1 MQTRSSVERSAPAL
15 ATVALCGMLAT
26 GCGGPSAPAP
36 LTEELEPVTVVAPGA
51 FEGDPLECASAILVE
66 ASTGTVLFEQNP
78 DEARAPASLV
88 KMMLEL
94 LVVEMI
100 DRGELSLTDSVRTSR
115 WASQMGGS
123 QVYLKEG
130 EIFPLE
136 DLLKSIAIAS
146 ANDACVAVAEHVA
159 GSVDVMVDM
168 MNRRATD
175 LGLEVTRYINVHGLD
190 EEYGLSNVT
199 TAREVATIGR
209 ALTEHPSILEWSSI
223 RREPFRNGTFMLEN
237 TNLLV
242 DRFRGLDGI
251 KTGYTERAGYNL
263 CATAERGDLRFVS
276 VVLGADSRQECADI
290 TAGLLTRAFLEVD
303 VITATEAGEKLRGD
317 PVIVAQS
324 QATEV
329 EPLAMQDV
337 RVVVPAIH
345 RDKVVVDRQIA
356 DPLLAP
362 LLWGS
367 PVGEAVVSYDG
378 KAIARV
384 PLVSDRDVEA
394 KGIKAWFRGIAG

>member
-1 MQTRSSVERSAPAL
+1 MHTWSSVGRWAPGIAS
-15 ATVALCGMLAT
+15 VALCVILGT

-36 LTEELEPVTVVAPGA
+36 LDDELEPVTVVAPGA
-51 FEGDPLECASAILVE
+51 FEGEPLDCASAILVE
-66 ASTGTVLFEQNP
+66 ASTGTVLFEQNA

-94 LVVEMI
+94 LVVEMVER
-100 DRGELSLTDSVRTSR
+100 DELSLTDEVRASR

-123 QVYLKEG
+123 QVFLKEG
-130 EIFPLE
+130 EVFPMEELM
-136 DLLKSIAIAS
+136 KAIAIAS

-159 GSVDVMVDM
+159 GSVEVMVDM
-168 MNRRATD
+168 MNRRASD

-209 ALTEHPSILEWSSI
+209 ALVSHPSILEWSSM
-223 RREPFRNGTFMLEN
+223 RREPFRDGTFMLEN

-263 CATAERGDLRFVS
+263 CASAERDGLRFVS
-276 VVLGADSRQECADI
+276 VVLGADSRPACAEI
-290 TAGLLTRAFLEVD
+290 SASLLTRAFHEIRV
-303 VITATEAGEKLRGD
+303 VIATEAGQKIGGD
-317 PVIVAQS
+317 PVVVGQS
-324 QATEV
+324 QASEV

-337 RVVVPAIH
+337 RVVVPTIH
-345 RDKVVVDRQIA
+345 RDKVVVDRQIT

-367 PVGEAVVSYDG
+367 PVGEAVVTYEG
-378 KAIARV
+378 EPIARV